1 MIRNSIINEEFVY
14 SYSTE
19 CHCMQ
24 SIRQLVSYP
33 CLSSKSPLHLTS
45 HPLRFLFSSAPPP
58 SALQSPPLSHCL
70 FSLMLTHLPL
80 LQLLLSSTCLPHSSL
95 HTVWRVFLITLPSV
109 HEDVKAWWEAK
120 REWGCGHGAAMRGKK
135 RGIIK
140 HWFGTMMKMVTWH
153 QTRELWVRHPVSCA
167 AELRK
172 YTGHQRYRY
181 RKRRKSRNKGQYGIM
196 E

>member
-1 MIRNSIINEEFVY
+1 MPLDAIHPAARLLSLLIIQIPSSPY
-14 SYSTE
+14 
-19 CHCMQ
+19 
-24 SIRQLVSYP
+24 
-33 CLSSKSPLHLTS
+33 LSSSSVPLFLCSSPFCPTVS
-45 HPLRFLFSSAPPP
+45 
-58 SALQSPPLSHCL
+58 PLSHCL

-109 HEDVKAWWEAK
+109 HEDVKAWWKAK

-167 AELRK
+167 A
-172 YTGHQRYRY
+172 
-181 RKRRKSRNKGQYGIM
+181 
-196 E
+196 